1 MTAETPRDSRRA
13 WVTDHLA
20 NERTHLAYVRTA
32 IALFAFG
39 ITLHQFSWFMAEHR
53 NTPSPGVFVA
63 GWRVGLGM
71 VLMGMAVALWSALR
85 ITQVT
90 RQIEG
95 GTYRPN
101 LVAMWLLSLAI
112 LAIGATGALWLLLK

>member
-1 MTAETPRDSRRA
+1 MKLRRPR
-13 WVTDHLA
+13 
-20 NERTHLAYVRTA
+20 
-32 IALFAFG
+32 
-39 ITLHQFSWFMAEHR
+39 TL
-53 NTPSPGVFVA
+53 
-63 GWRVGLGM
+63 LGM

-85 ITQVT
+85 FTQVT